1 MNDLLTKEGTKD
13 MQEQSFIEQI
23 LRVNPD
29 VIYSSPSLR
38 TTETAKEVAEIMKTY
53 RNKKVKIKIEERL
66 RSGEGKDTIG
76 AYKKLIKK

>member
-1 MNDLLTKEGTKD
+1 MNDTLTKEGVKS
-13 MQEQSFIEQI
+13 MQEQKFIEQV

-29 VIYSSPSLR
+29 VIYTSPSLR
-38 TTETAKEVAEIMKTY
+38 TAQTAQEIAGVMKTY
-53 RNKKVKIKIEERL
+53 RDKKVKIKIEEKL